1 MPVTQKSSL
10 GSPPTENSCAN
21 CGLQRP
27 FENCGNKVNVVA
39 VVVVV
44 DVNSIKCVLTVTS
57 NVPRLSI
64 DVNLHF
70 NSAAN

>member
-1 MPVTQKSSL
+1 MPVTQNSSL

-27 FENCGNKVNVVA
+27 FENCGNKLNVVA

-44 DVNSIKCVLTVTS
+44 DVNSRHQMCLHRDVKCTPALNRRKFT
-57 NVPRLSI
+57 
-64 DVNLHF
+64 F
-70 NSAAN
+70 